1 MSDLPHPARPAMP
14 EDFQPSSG
22 SLLRVIA
29 DAVPASIAYY
39 EASSLRCRFANERY
53 ARGCGLSPAS
63 ILGMHARDTV
73 GAATWRA
80 IEPHTRRCIAGETVR
95 YTREQR
101 DAQGQLRMME
111 VHLIPHVQDGRQ
123 LGVIVMLNDITHHW
137 QAERTVRESNERM
150 RKFSAATQESLVF
163 HKDGRVLDGNEALER
178 LVGHQVADVI
188 GHSILDYVAPEY
200 RQSVID
206 YIAQERE
213 DTYEIAVLHRDGR
226 RIPVEVVG
234 KTMPQEGREYRIAVL
249 RDITARK
256 QAQEH
261 LAFMALH
268 DPLTQLPNRRYLN
281 EQLTKT
287 LARLRPQQGRAALLF
302 LNLDHFKTVNESLG
316 HQVGDAL
323 LCEMAQRLKAT
334 VRACDLVARLG
345 SDEFVVLLPDLGLAQ
360 EAAQVADKLLAV
372 MARPHKVGGLP
383 VALSPSIGISLFP
396 EDGKEPEE
404 LLRHADLA
412 MTYAKESG
420 RANRQFYQASMD
432 ARTPH
437 EELHLE
443 RALREA
449 IAQQEFVLHYQP
461 QVRLADGALAGFE
474 ALVRW
479 QHPERGLVGPDEFI
493 AFAEARGLI
502 TPIGRWVLRQAC
514 QQLQAWHRAGL
525 PRVPIAVNISALE
538 LRQRDVLADIRAVL
552 QETGLAPQYLEIE
565 ITESVLMQQSGST
578 QQMIAALRALGVGV
592 SIDDFGTGYSSL
604 AYLKRY
610 PIDKLKIDRSF
621 VIDTPDNQD
630 DVAIVTAVIQ
640 MGHSL
645 QLQVVAEGVETPAQ
659 QALLQALGC
668 DLVQGYGL
676 SRPLQ
681 ACQVQPWWEA
691 WQARAQLSATCP

>member
-1 MSDLPHPARPAMP
+1 MQHSLRTASP
-14 EDFQPSSG
+14 EALGPGNSG

-39 EASSLRCRFANERY
+39 EASTLRCRFANERY
-53 ARGCGLSPAS
+53 ARSCGQSTAS
-63 ILGMHARDTV
+63 ILGMHAQDSV
-73 GAATWRA
+73 GATTWKI
-80 IEPHTRRCIAGETVR
+80 IEPYTRRCAAGEAVR
-95 YTREQR
+95 YTREQL
-101 DAQGQLRMME
+101 DEQGQRRMME
-111 VHLIPHVQDGRQ
+111 VHLIPHLQEGRQ
-123 LGVIVMLNDITHHW
+123 LGIFVMIHDITHHW
-137 QAERTVRESNERM
+137 QAERAVRESNERM

-178 LVGHQVADVI
+178 LVGLQVADVI

-206 YIAQERE
+206 YIAQGRE
-213 DTYEIAVLHRDGR
+213 DTYEIAVLHRDGHS
-226 RIPVEVVG
+226 IPVEVVG
-234 KTMPQEGREYRIAVL
+234 KSMPHEGQEYRIAVL
-249 RDITARK
+249 RDITARR

-261 LAFMALH
+261 LAFIALH
-268 DPLTQLPNRRYLN
+268 DHLTQLPNRRYLT
-281 EQLTKT
+281 EQLGKT
-287 LARLRPQQGRAALLF
+287 LARLRLQQGRAALLF
-302 LNLDHFKTVNESLG
+302 INLDHFKTVNESLG
-316 HQVGDAL
+316 HQVGDTL

-360 EAAQVADKLLAV
+360 EAAQVADKLLATIG
-372 MARPHKVGGLP
+372 RPHKVGGLP
-383 VALSPSIGISLFP
+383 VSLSPSIGISLFP
-396 EDGKEPEE
+396 EDGDEPEE

-412 MTYAKESG
+412 MAYAKESG

-437 EELHLE
+437 EELRLE
-443 RALREA
+443 RQLREA
-449 IAQQEFVLHYQP
+449 IARQEFVLHYQP
-461 QVRLADGALAGFE
+461 QVHLADARLAGFE

-502 TPIGRWVLRQAC
+502 TPIGRWVLHEAC
-514 QQLQAWHRAGL
+514 RQLQAWHAAGL
-525 PRVPIAVNISALE
+525 PTVPIAVNISALE
-538 LRQRDVLADIRAVL
+538 LRQRDVLADIRQVL
-552 QETGLAPQYLEIE
+552 HDTGLAPQYLEIE
-565 ITESVLMQQSGST
+565 ITESVLLQQSGT
-578 QQMIAALRALGVGV
+578 AAQMLAALQALGVGV

-621 VIDTPDNQD
+621 VIDTPDSQD
-630 DVAIVTAVIQ
+630 DVAIVTAIIQ

-645 QLQVVAEGVETPAQ
+645 QLRVVAEGVETPAQ
-659 QALLQALGC
+659 QALLQRLGC

-676 SRPLQ
+676 SRPL
-681 ACQVQPWWEA
+681 AADQVRPWWEA
-691 WQARAQLSATCP
+691 WQARGGLTPTP